1 MDNHTRESELSGV
14 QPSRRASPFNR
25 SSDSGPVIPAPKT
38 RGHPAGLQRVL
49 FYGLILLPETSEN
62 HPPGFDRRGLCLLP
76 MCEPQCGKSVLGE
89 KRETSS
95 SKHLWRC
102 RQSPARGLPG
112 LLAAFL
118 PKASIDLPPAWGWR
132 AALARLDAASA
143 GLEPGQWPCSG
154 KLPGLASADPR
165 PIHKGL
171 PPWPLYD
178 HLLLEEATWF
188 ARLGL

>member
-1 MDNHTRESELSGV
+1 M
-14 QPSRRASPFNR
+14 
-25 SSDSGPVIPAPKT
+25 
-38 RGHPAGLQRVL
+38 
-49 FYGLILLPETSEN
+49 LPETSEN

-171 PPWPLYD
+171 PPWPLFD

-188 ARLGL
+188 ARLGLYNWNLVFSMSFATYSKESFRGLPVKVTQWPLATQSSKATSLGLP